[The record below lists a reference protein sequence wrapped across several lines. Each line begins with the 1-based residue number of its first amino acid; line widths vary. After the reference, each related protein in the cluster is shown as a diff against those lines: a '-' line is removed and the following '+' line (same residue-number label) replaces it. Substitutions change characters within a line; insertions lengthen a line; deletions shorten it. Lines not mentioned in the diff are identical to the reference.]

1 MSLQQIIDHLKKS
14 KRILLAS
21 HIHPDGD
28 AIGALISLGL
38 ALQESKKSVR
48 VFNESPIPAVY
59 QFLPSLHLINQTVG
73 DISEY
78 DTAIILDCSDL
89 HRIGDSAAAV
99 SKIPVIINIDHH
111 TTNTR
116 FGDLQY
122 IDPAASS
129 TSEMIY
135 RLITAMDDVTI
146 DKGMAYSIYTGIMA
160 DTGSFRFANTTP
172 EAFEI
177 SHKMVQLGANP
188 HKVAHHVYETIS
200 LNRIKLLNMLFD
212 SIELSYNGKLSI
224 MTLTQ
229 NMLQTTGTILEDVS
243 GLINYAKQIENV
255 KMAALLFE
263 RKRSPGN
270 KYGSQFH
277 VSLRSDGAV
286 NVATI
291 ATSFGGGG
299 HKNAAGFDIQATLP
313 DLKRTIFYFSEN
325 L

>member
-1 MSLQQIIDHLKKS
+1 
-14 KRILLAS
+14 
-21 HIHPDGD
+21 
-28 AIGALISLGL
+28 
-38 ALQESKKSVR
+38 
-48 VFNESPIPAVY
+48 
-59 QFLPSLHLINQTVG
+59 
-73 DISEY
+73 
-78 DTAIILDCSDL
+78 
-89 HRIGDSAAAV
+89 
-99 SKIPVIINIDHH
+99 
-111 TTNTR
+111 
-116 FGDLQY
+116 
-122 IDPAASS
+122 
-129 TSEMIY
+129 
-135 RLITAMDDVTI
+135 
-146 DKGMAYSIYTGIMA
+146 
-160 DTGSFRFANTTP
+160 
-172 EAFEI
+172 
-177 SHKMVQLGANP
+177 
-188 HKVAHHVYETIS
+188 
-200 LNRIKLLNMLFD
+200 MLFD

-299 HKNAAGFDIQATLP
+299 HKNAAGFDIQANLP

>member
-1 MSLQQIIDHLKKS
+1 MSIPQIINHLKKS
-14 KRILLAS
+14 NRILLAS
-21 HIHPDGD
+21 HVHPDGD

-38 ALQESKKSVR
+38 ALQELKKKVR
-48 VFNESPIPAVY
+48 LYNESPIPAVY
-59 QFLPSLHLINQTVG
+59 QFLPSIHLIHRSVG
-73 DISEY
+73 DITEY

-89 HRIGDSAAAV
+89 HRIGEVAAAV

-116 FGDLQY
+116 FGKLQY
-122 IDPAASS
+122 INPAASS

-135 RLITAMDDVTI
+135 QLISAIDHVSI

-212 SIELSYNGKLSI
+212 SIELSYNGRLSI

-229 NMLQTTGTILEDVS
+229 NMLQTTGTMIEDVD

-255 KMAALLFE
+255 KLAALLFE
-263 RKRSPGN
+263 KKRSPG
-270 KYGSQFH
+270 KKDKRHFH
-277 VSLRSDGAV
+277 VSLRSEGAV
-286 NVATI
+286 NVASI

-299 HKNAAGFDIQATLP
+299 HRNAAGFDIQATLP